1 MPPNPQFPA
10 DLVTFTEEVLNG
22 KLYFLY
28 SGSTDLGHGY
38 IIRLKYGEIQ
48 WNTGI
53 SKGNTPLK

>member
-28 SGSTDLGHGY
+28 SGSADLGHGY
-38 IIRLKYGEIQ
+38 IIRLKYGDF
-48 WNTGI
+48 
-53 SKGNTPLK
+53 KRKHALKIN